1 MVIGRDVI
9 PVHMIN
15 TYTQFPASG
24 GGGYT
29 AEVYINPASGSSA
42 KSIQAGIPVYNGS
55 ATVFID
61 GNTDDGVGTLGTASS
76 PTRTTQVMEISR
88 QDLIDAYN
96 TIATGSHKYLL
107 AGYIGHNGDS
117 ASNFVWDMPSGIIV
131 SSSLTSGSG
140 TVMESNNSRKNTQNN
155 GGFSA
160 SSTTGLYSA
169 FGTNVSGSGYYEAHL
184 TYGGGRGGI
193 TFPSNGDSLTIRITA
208 SATVTKDGVDY
219 DDTTAIHDLIV
230 NFTA

>member
-1 MVIGRDVI
+1 MAIGRDTI
-9 PVHMIN
+9 PVHIIN
-15 TYTQFPASG
+15 TYTQFPVS
-24 GGGYT
+24 GYT
-29 AEVYINPASGSSA
+29 PEVYINPAGSSTS
-42 KSIQAGIPVYNGS
+42 KSIQAGIPVADGS
-55 ATVFID
+55 GGFEFID
-61 GNTDDGVGTLGTASS
+61 GNTGDGLGTLGTASS

-96 TIATGSHKYLL
+96 TVNTGNHRYFL

-117 ASNFVWDMPSGIIV
+117 ASNFVWDMSSGIIV
-131 SSSLTSGSG
+131 ASSLTSGSG
-140 TVMESNNSRKNTQNN
+140 TVMESNNSRKNTQDNS
-155 GGFSA
+155 GFSA
-160 SSTTGLYSA
+160 TSTTGLYSA
-169 FGTNVSGSGYYEAHL
+169 FGTHVSGSGYYEAHL

-193 TFPSNGDSLTIRITA
+193 TFPSSGDSLTIRITA